1 MAFLRCFHAILTL
14 LKWHS
19 YIASTAFKQR
29 QVFIPLFYLTDDKKK
44 IWGNGKKS
52 VSL

>member
-1 MAFLRCFHAILTL
+1 MAFLRCFHGILTL

-29 QVFIPLFYLTDDKKK
+29 QVFIPLFCLTDERKK
-44 IWGNGKKS
+44 IWRNGKKS